1 MHSSVRVVNNKG
13 ERGGVKMDAAATIPG
28 NFEAIFAH
36 NDSVVDIVSTKIT
49 GTMTGVAI
57 PKGSYYL
64 CPCTSVT
71 FVSGSIT
78 VYNSDMA

>member
-13 ERGGVKMDAAATIPG
+13 ERGGVKMDSAATITG
-28 NFEAIFAH
+28 SYEAIFAH
-36 NDSVVDIVSTKIT
+36 DDSVVDIVSTKIT
-49 GTMTGVAI
+49 GTLTGVAV

-64 CPCTSVT
+64 CPCIEVT

-78 VYNSDMA
+78 VFNSDMA